1 MIGKETKTS
10 DNDIAIV
17 GISVKFPR
25 IDTLDD
31 FRKVLQEGVQCVSSC
46 PEQRKG
52 DIEDYLN
59 YCNYDVSKRK
69 YRQAGYFDEID
80 KFDYRFFNISPK
92 EAVLMDPTQR

>member
-17 GISVKFPR
+17 GISVKFPQ

-69 YRQAGYFDEID
+69 YRQLDTLMKLINLIID
-80 KFDYRFFNISPK
+80 FLISHLK
-92 EAVLMDPTQR
+92 KQL